1 MNYASNLAL
10 VSIFLYASL
19 AITCLYFALCFYDY
33 KVGELVGGRYSA
45 PKFAFFSVLCVS
57 AVLDIP
63 LFVGC
68 IAENGPGECEWGT
81 ASFWVFWLFH
91 VIATCG
97 YIYAIITPAVLWSDI
112 IHQKDGNFWNSAYP
126 VDSTKLFF
134 RVAFVLFCV
143 NEFVTVVGSI
153 IYQDSSDPQG
163 FNDSIVG
170 SITDCVTTVMTTV
183 ITFGCLWS
191 GIELQRYV
199 VSVGL
204 GGGTQRRVLM
214 RLNLTMF
221 LIAVSY
227 FYRSLLVLSLY
238 DPMPQQY
245 KDAMHPIR
253 SNFFL
258 WLLGTRWLPAVVC
271 SFGLVN
277 AMRLH
282 GSTGST
288 HGSHH
293 SHNAVV
299 RASKDGHH
307 HDGDAED
314 GREHSLYQS
323 LLRSVG
329 AGNGRGSTS
338 ASPQKVPGG
347 RTQSAESYST
357 ADSALESTYSMLS
370 SVDFLDSTSDTSS
383 AYVLSPIG
391 SPDRLKAD
399 QEGAPRN
406 RSTDILS
413 KGQSHHSNAISGST
427 VGGYSDKTNVTSK
440 EAERIARKHRKSL
453 QQLQQSSHHSH
464 HSHNSHSGGLSHL
477 SSSTHSSLHH
487 NLLSASAHSSH
498 RPINNH
504 NNNNNNNQQGRRN
517 NETTAANIAYSDSP
531 HFLSRVP
538 SGSES
543 ETDFFA
549 HSRNASTNN
558 IDHFFTF
565 AAPNLNLSNIG
576 GKERNTLPPLQPS
589 GRAAAPSV
597 DLESSLN
604 VSNNSDLNNTSHV
617 TVMASSFVSA
627 SPPVYHTVNI
637 PDLIARNDSDPPL
650 VNEAESDSANL

>member
-33 KVGELVGGRYSA
+33 KAGELVGGRYSA

-68 IAENGPGECEWGT
+68 IAENGPSECEWGT

-143 NEFVTVVGSI
+143 NEFVTVVGSV

-204 GGGTQRRVLM
+204 GGSTQRRVLM
-214 RLNLTMF
+214 RMNLTMF
-221 LIAVSY
+221 LIAASY

-282 GSTGST
+282 GGTGST

-293 SHNAVV
+293 SQNAVV
-299 RASKDGHH
+299 RASKDGHF

-329 AGNGRGSTS
+329 AGNGRCSTTT
-338 ASPQKVPGG
+338 SPQKGPGG

-391 SPDRLKAD
+391 SPDRPKAE
-399 QEGAPRN
+399 QEGSQRN

-413 KGQSHHSNAISGST
+413 KGQAHHSYAFSGST
-427 VGGYSDKTNVTSK
+427 VGGYSDKTHVTSK

-453 QQLQQSSHHSH
+453 QQLQQSTSHH
-464 HSHNSHSGGLSHL
+464 HSGGLSHL
-477 SSSTHSSLHH
+477 SSSSHSSLHH
-487 NLLSASAHSSH
+487 NLLSASAHSTH
-498 RPINNH
+498 RH
-504 NNNNNNNQQGRRN
+504 NNNNLNDNNQHGRRHN
-517 NETTAANIAYSDSP
+517 DATAANIAYSDSP
-531 HFLSRVP
+531 HFLSRAA

-549 HSRNASTNN
+549 HSRNPSTNN

-576 GKERNTLPPLQPS
+576 GKERNSLPPPLPS
-589 GRAAAPSV
+589 GRVATQSV
-597 DLESSLN
+597 DLESTLN
-604 VSNNSDLNNTSHV
+604 VTNNSDLNNTSHA
-617 TVMASSFVSA
+617 TEMASSFVSA
-627 SPPVYHTVNI
+627 SPPVYRPVNI
-637 PDLIARNDSDPPL
+637 PDIIARNNSDPPMA
-650 VNEAESDSANL
+650 NEADSDSAKL